1 MFVLSKL
8 REVLIVLCSV
18 KTRRPELLI
27 VSKFFPAEVEVRPK
41 GGNEIQ
47 KKKISAEIMPT
58 FVMLWEYVMSG
69 LDDGRFSQQQ
79 KM

>member
-41 GGNEIQ
+41 GGN
-47 KKKISAEIMPT
+47 KKKKK
-58 FVMLWEYVMSG
+58 
-69 LDDGRFSQQQ
+69 R
-79 KM
+79 